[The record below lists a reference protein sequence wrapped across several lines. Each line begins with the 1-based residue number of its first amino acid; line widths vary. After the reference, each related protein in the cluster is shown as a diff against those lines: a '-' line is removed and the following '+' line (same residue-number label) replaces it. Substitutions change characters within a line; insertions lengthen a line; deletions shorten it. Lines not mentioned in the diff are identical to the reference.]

1 MINYIKS
8 ALLGIATGDALG
20 VPVEFR
26 SRDELKANP
35 VKNMREYGSHQQPM
49 GTWSDDS
56 SLTFC
61 LAESLLKKGYD
72 LNDLA
77 NRFINW
83 KDYGHWTAHGDVF
96 DIGIA
101 TNNAIHFLS
110 LGAPPTTAGSDAEN
124 SNGNGS
130 LMRILPLLFY
140 IKDMDIQARFQH
152 VKEVSSLTHRHIRS
166 IACCFIYI
174 ETARNI
180 LLGSQKLE
188 AYHNARITAG
198 NFFREHN
205 ILTESEESILAPILD
220 GTIISKPIEEIHGTG
235 YVVRTL
241 EAALWLLVNTTSYS
255 EAVLAAVNLGNDTD
269 TTAAVT
275 GGLVGMLYGW
285 EEIPAHW
292 LNILAGKERIEEL
305 IANLQVKFNM

>member
-1 MINYIKS
+1 MTHLIKS
-8 ALLGIATGDALG
+8 ALLGVATGDALG

-26 SRDELKANP
+26 SRDELKENP
-35 VKNMREYGSHQQPM
+35 VTNMRAYGSHAQPA
-49 GTWSDDS
+49 GIWSDDS
-56 SLTFC
+56 SMTFC
-61 LAESLLKKGYD
+61 LCETLLKGYD
-72 LNDLA
+72 LQDLA

-83 KDYGHWTAHGDVF
+83 REHGYWSAHGRVF

-101 TNNAIHFLS
+101 TNSAIRNLS
-110 LGAPPTTAGSDAEN
+110 QGASPASAGFDTED

-140 IKDMDIQARFQH
+140 IKDMDIQARFEH
-152 VKEVSSLTHRHIRS
+152 VRDVSSLTHRHVRS

-180 LLGSQKLE
+180 LLGNQKLE
-188 AYHNARITAG
+188 AYHNARISTG

-205 ILTESEESILAPILD
+205 ILNEREEAILAPILD
-220 GTIISKPIEEIHGTG
+220 GSIITKPIEEIHGTG

-241 EAALWLLVNTTSYS
+241 EAALWILVNTNTYS
-255 EAVLAAVNLGNDTD
+255 EAVLTAVNLGNDTD

-275 GGLVGMLYGW
+275 GGLAGMLYGW
-285 EEIPAHW
+285 EQIPAEW

-305 IANLQVKFNM
+305 IANLQVKFNI

>member
-1 MINYIKS
+1 MTHFLKS
-8 ALLGIATGDALG
+8 ALLGVATGDALG

-35 VKNMREYGSHQQPM
+35 VTNMRAYGSHQQPA

-56 SLTFC
+56 SMTFC
-61 LAESLLKKGYD
+61 LCETLLKGYD
-72 LNDLA
+72 LQDLA

-83 KDYGHWTAHGDVF
+83 REHGYWSAHGRVF

-101 TNNAIHFLS
+101 TNSAIRFLS
-110 LGAPPTTAGSDAEN
+110 QGALPTTAGFDTED

-140 IKDMDIQARFQH
+140 IKDMDIQQRFEH
-152 VKEVSSLTHRHIRS
+152 VRDVSSLTHRHIRS

-180 LLGSQKLE
+180 LLGNQKLE
-188 AYHNARITAG
+188 AYHNARISTA
-198 NFFREHN
+198 NFFRAHN
-205 ILTESEESILAPILD
+205 ILNEREEGILAAILD
-220 GTIISKPIEEIHGTG
+220 GSIITKPIEEIHGTG

-241 EAALWLLVNTTSYS
+241 EAALWILVNTNSYAA
-255 EAVLAAVNLGNDTD
+255 AVLTAVNLGNDTD

-275 GGLVGMLYGW
+275 GGLAGMLYGW
-285 EEIPAHW
+285 EQIPVEW

-305 IANLQVKFNM
+305 ITNLQVKFNI

>member
-1 MINYIKS
+1 MTHFIKS

-26 SRDELKANP
+26 SRDELRAIP
-35 VKNMREYGSHQQPM
+35 VTSMREYGSHQQPA

-56 SLTFC
+56 SMTFC
-61 LAESLLKKGYD
+61 LCETLLKGYD
-72 LNDLA
+72 LQDLA

-83 KDYGHWTAHGDVF
+83 REHGYWSAHGRVF

-101 TNNAIHFLS
+101 TNSAIRFLAQ
-110 LGAPPTTAGSDAEN
+110 GAPPTTAGFDTED

-140 IKDMDIQARFQH
+140 IKDMDMQARFEH
-152 VKEVSSLTHRHIRS
+152 VRDVSSLTHRHIRS

-180 LLGSQKLE
+180 LNGNQKLE
-188 AYHNARITAG
+188 AYHNARISAG

-205 ILTESEESILAPILD
+205 ILNEREQDILAPILD
-220 GTIISKPIEEIHGTG
+220 GSIIIKPIEEIHGTG

-241 EAALWLLVNTTSYS
+241 EAALWILVNTNTYA
-255 EAVLAAVNLGNDTD
+255 EAVLTAVNLGNDTD

-275 GGLVGMLYGW
+275 GGLAGMLYGW
-285 EEIPAHW
+285 EQIPAEW
-292 LNILAGKERIEEL
+292 LNILAGKDRIEEL
-305 IANLQVKFNM
+305 IANLQVKFNI